1 MQVLIFGRSY
11 HKENH
16 EPIVQLFSILDS
28 LEIGY
33 YVYSSFLKEIKD
45 EGGLDVKA
53 KSFDGYSDFKKH
65 KIDYVISLGGDGT
78 ILNAITIIRDHEIPV
93 LGINLGRLGFL
104 ASTEKKNIEA
114 ALIKLKAGQIKIINR
129 TMLHLKSKD
138 PLFGDAPIALND
150 FTISKQD
157 TSSMITINVWLDDR
171 FLNSYWADGLIV
183 STPTGSTGYN
193 LSCGGPIIFPNSDS
207 FAITAIAPHNLTVRP
222 IIIPDD
228 SKLTFEIKGRGDNF
242 LCTLDSRYQIIDAS
256 IKLKL
261 SKCKYEAKIA
271 VPKGITFMKTL
282 RNKLNWGS
290 DYRN

>member
-1 MQVLIFGRSY
+1 MQVLIFGRSFQPEY
-11 HKENH
+11 KEPLQ
-16 EPIVQLFSILDS
+16 ELFRLLES
-28 LEIGY
+28 LEIGF
-33 YVYSSFLKEIKD
+33 YVYTPFLSDLKD
-45 EGGLDVKA
+45 KGGLEVNSP
-53 KSFDGYSDFKKH
+53 SFDGYSDFKKH
-65 KIDYVISLGGDGT
+65 KIDYIISLGGDGT
-78 ILNAITIIRDHEIPV
+78 ILNAITIIRDHEVPI

-114 ALIKLKAGQIKIINR
+114 ALKKLKDGQVKIINR

-138 PLFGDAPIALND
+138 PLFGDTPIALND

-157 TSSMITINVWLDDR
+157 SSAMITINAWLDDR

-222 IIIPDD
+222 IVIPDT

-242 LCTLDSRYQIIDAS
+242 LCTLDSRHQIIDAS
-256 IKLKL
+256 LKLKL
-261 SKCKYEAKIA
+261 SKCRYEAKIA